1 MGIFGRTRE
10 DDGMA
15 PYSAMT
21 ARNRVGRDTDE
32 LIGLCRGIL
41 ADGAVSSA
49 EAKFL
54 LRWLEGNR
62 LVSNEFPFN
71 VLYPRVARAMQDGVL
86 DGEEER
92 ELLDL
97 LMQAT
102 GQVID
107 NRVANS
113 GSSKL
118 MLDDPAPDIVHDGRS
133 FVVTGVFNAG
143 NRREVTRL
151 IEERGGTVAGNVS
164 RKVNYLIVGNLG
176 SDDWKHSTHGTKI
189 LKALEVREQGV
200 TLPIVGEGH
209 WLRFVLP
216 PADS

>member
-1 MGIFGRTRE
+1 MGIFGRTRA

-15 PYSAMT
+15 PASAFT
-21 ARNRVGRDTDE
+21 ARNRAGRDTDE

-41 ADGAVSSA
+41 ADGAVSTA

-54 LRWLEGNR
+54 LRWLESNR

-86 DGEEER
+86 DETEER
-92 ELLDL
+92 ELLEL

-107 NRVANS
+107 PRVASS
-113 GSSKL
+113 GSSEL
-118 MLDDPAPDIVHDGRS
+118 MLDDPAPDIVHRDRS
-133 FVVTGVFNAG
+133 FVVTGVFNVG

-151 IEERGGTVAGNVS
+151 LEDRGGTVAGNVS
-164 RKVNYLIVGNLG
+164 RKVDYLIVGNLG
-176 SDDWKHSTHGTKI
+176 SEDWKHSTHGTKI
-189 LKALEVREQGV
+189 LKALEIRELGI
-200 TLPIVGEGH
+200 PIAIVSEGH
-209 WLRFVLP
+209 WLRF
-216 PADS
+216 AFS